1 MKKAIFWDYNFKKP
15 TLKNPKIKIWY
26 LERKLNFG
34 DLKDITKKDLKKHLP
49 ELKINPS
56 LKNLLSHY
64 LKSNA

>member
-1 MKKAIFWDYNFKKP
+1 MKKAIFWDYNLKKSD
-15 TLKNPKIKIWY
+15 LKNPKIKIWY

-34 DLKDITKKDLKKHLP
+34 DLKDITKKDLKKHLS

-56 LKNLLSHY
+56 LKNLLSRY